1 MYNFEIERIVQIIR
15 EKGYSRV
22 SLQFPEG
29 LRDYAVEIAEKI
41 ESSTNALAFISA
53 NPCYG
58 ACDIADEEAAKLG
71 AEALFHF
78 GHSKLLSGTSI
89 PVHYIEVRLNY
100 SFTELLEKNLERLP
114 KRLGIVTT
122 VQHVQSIP
130 EVKSFLE
137 ERGFDVRVGSGKGR
151 CTYPGQ
157 VLGCCFAP
165 AKAVASEVE
174 AFLYLGTGD
183 FHPLGV
189 ALATGK
195 PTFALDPMLG
205 ELRNIEEKKEKF
217 LRQRFGAIARAKGAE
232 SFGIIVG
239 EKRGQRRL
247 ALAQSIYRKL
257 KKLGKKAFIIHAR
270 EITPENFI
278 YFRKLH
284 ALVNTACP
292 RIAIEDSP
300 RFPVPVLTPKELEVV
315 LGEREDYEMDE
326 F

>member
-41 ESSTNALAFISA
+41 ESSTNALVFISA
-53 NPCYG
+53 SPCYG
-58 ACDIADEEAAKLG
+58 ACDLADEEAAKLG

-78 GHSKLLSGTSI
+78 GHSRLLSHTRI

-114 KRLGIVTT
+114 RKLGIVAT

-137 ERGFDVRVGSGKGR
+137 ERGFDLRVGNGKGR
-151 CTYPGQ
+151 CLYPGQ

-165 AKAVASEVE
+165 ARAVAGEVE

-205 ELRNIEEKKEKF
+205 ELRDLEEKKNRF
-217 LRQRFGAIARAKGAE
+217 LRQRFGAIARAKSAE

-239 EKRGQRRL
+239 EKRGQQRL
-247 ALAQSIYRKL
+247 ALAQRIYRKL
-257 KKLGKKAFIIHAR
+257 KKLGKKAFIIHSR

-278 YFRKLH
+278 YFRRLH

-300 RFPVPVLTPKELEVV
+300 RFPIPMLTPKELEVV
-315 LGEREDYEMDE
+315 LGEREEYEMDE